1 MELVSNVQ
9 IILVEWHIIR
19 YVHELLVSVLR
30 YFHILQGIISLQ
42 MRIGFFFYQW
52 MTMKQISASACF
64 HFARGIDK
72 RQITT

>member
-1 MELVSNVQ
+1 
-9 IILVEWHIIR
+9 
-19 YVHELLVSVLR
+19 
-30 YFHILQGIISLQ
+30 

>member
-1 MELVSNVQ
+1 MMPIFSVQ

-19 YVHELLVSVLR
+19 YVHELLVSVL
-30 YFHILQGIISLQ
+30 SLQ